1 MFITKRA
8 LPRRLFLRGLGV
20 AVGLP
25 FLESMVP
32 AMTALAQT
40 PARPKTRFGAIY
52 FPNGA
57 IVEQWI
63 PDQVGAGFE
72 FKPILKPLE
81 KFKDQM
87 VIVSNLTRSHP
98 GSQVGDHAV
107 SAAGFLTGVWPKRTE
122 AEDVLANTTIDQ
134 VVAQH
139 IGQDTPFPSLEL
151 ATEDFTG
158 YVGACSPGFNC
169 SYLNTI
175 SWRTPSTPL
184 PMDINPRVVF
194 ERMFDGGASAAQRAA
209 RRRDERSMLDSIS
222 EEAGR
227 LNGVLG
233 ARDRVRVAE
242 YLDNLREIERRIER
256 AEAHAMGDVAFDAPV
271 GVPDSFEEHAG
282 LMYELLAVAYQAD
295 VTRVFTFML
304 SRELSQR
311 TYPQIGVTEQH
322 HSVSHHGNDPQKIA
336 QNVKVNTYHAT
347 LFSRFVDKLKAS
359 PDGDGSI
366 LDHSLIIYGGG
377 MGNPNPHASDPLP
390 VLAVGGGV
398 GKGHR
403 HVKLPARTPVGN
415 LWLTIANKYGDR
427 MDSFGESNG
436 RVEDFFA

>member
-20 AVGLP
+20 ALGLP

-40 PARPKTRFGAIY
+40 PASPKTRFGAIY

-81 KFKDQM
+81 KFKDQI

-134 VVAQH
+134 VVAQR
-139 IGQDTPFPSLEL
+139 IGQDTPFPSIEL

-169 SYLNTI
+169 S
-175 SWRTPSTPL
+175 
-184 PMDINPRVVF
+184 
-194 ERMFDGGASAAQRAA
+194 
-209 RRRDERSMLDSIS
+209 
-222 EEAGR
+222 
-227 LNGVLG
+227 
-233 ARDRVRVAE
+233 
-242 YLDNLREIERRIER
+242 
-256 AEAHAMGDVAFDAPV
+256 
-271 GVPDSFEEHAG
+271 
-282 LMYELLAVAYQAD
+282 
-295 VTRVFTFML
+295 
-304 SRELSQR
+304 
-311 TYPQIGVTEQH
+311 
-322 HSVSHHGNDPQKIA
+322 
-336 QNVKVNTYHAT
+336 
-347 LFSRFVDKLKAS
+347 
-359 PDGDGSI
+359 
-366 LDHSLIIYGGG
+366 
-377 MGNPNPHASDPLP
+377 
-390 VLAVGGGV
+390 
-398 GKGHR
+398 
-403 HVKLPARTPVGN
+403 
-415 LWLTIANKYGDR
+415 
-427 MDSFGESNG
+427 
-436 RVEDFFA
+436 

>member
-40 PARPKTRFGAIY
+40 AARPKTRFGAIY

-63 PDQVGAGFE
+63 PDQAGAGFE

-81 KFKDQM
+81 TFKDQL
-87 VIVSNLTRSHP
+87 VVVTNLTRSHP

-122 AEDVLANTTIDQ
+122 AEDVFANTSIDQ
-134 VVAQH
+134 VVAQQ
-139 IGQDTPFPSLEL
+139 IGQETPFPSLEV

-169 SYLNTI
+169 AYLNTI
-175 SWRTPSTPL
+175 SWRTASTPL

-194 ERMFDGGASAAQRAA
+194 ERMFDGGATAAQRAS
-209 RRRDERSMLDSIS
+209 RLREQRSLLDSIA

-227 LNGVLG
+227 LQ
-233 ARDRVRVAE
+233 RVV
-242 YLDNLREIERRIER
+242 
-256 AEAHAMGDVAFDAPV
+256 
-271 GVPDSFEEHAG
+271 
-282 LMYELLAVAYQAD
+282 
-295 VTRVFTFML
+295 
-304 SRELSQR
+304 
-311 TYPQIGVTEQH
+311 
-322 HSVSHHGNDPQKIA
+322 
-336 QNVKVNTYHAT
+336 
-347 LFSRFVDKLKAS
+347 
-359 PDGDGSI
+359 
-366 LDHSLIIYGGG
+366 
-377 MGNPNPHASDPLP
+377 
-390 VLAVGGGV
+390 
-398 GKGHR
+398 
-403 HVKLPARTPVGN
+403 
-415 LWLTIANKYGDR
+415 
-427 MDSFGESNG
+427 
-436 RVEDFFA
+436 